1 MADAAKRY
9 EGEHD
14 FQNLCKIDPSRQFN
28 HHRRRVDH
36 ARIEEVPLSGLGM
49 LSLEASGF
57 SPVSLG
63 YPDRYSRVYSFTV
76 WGSGFLWHQVRH
88 MAAILFLVG
97 QGLEKPSIVDDLLDL
112 GKYPQKPNYEM
123 ADDQPLVLW
132 DCVFNGDNESNSN
145 KDVHWVYPEDQDTP
159 RTRVSNFDHAETR
172 FGYRSMLETLW
183 NVWRKK
189 KMDEIVSAQLIDR
202 LMREPK
208 HAQ

>member
-1 MADAAKRY
+1 
-9 EGEHD
+9 
-14 FQNLCKIDPSRQFN
+14 
-28 HHRRRVDH
+28 
-36 ARIEEVPLSGLGM
+36 M
-49 LSLEASGF
+49 LFRS
-57 SPVSLG
+57 
-63 YPDRYSRVYSFTV
+63 
-76 WGSGFLWHQVRH
+76 
-88 MAAILFLVG
+88 

-208 HAQ
+208 QEYWSYESRPEIDDEDTKITSTIISHLIGWLYL